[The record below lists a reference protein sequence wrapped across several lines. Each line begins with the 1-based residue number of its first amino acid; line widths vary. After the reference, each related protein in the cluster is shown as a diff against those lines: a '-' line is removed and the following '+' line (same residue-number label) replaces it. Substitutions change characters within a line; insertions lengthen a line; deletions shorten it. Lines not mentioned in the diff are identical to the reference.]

1 MYKLC
6 KTDQSAR
13 RQREMELGLLE
24 AMKVQRYEDISISDL
39 CARLQI
45 PRKSFYRYF
54 DSKEGAL
61 YGLIDHTLLEFDG
74 MDLDRM
80 YSGKQSLQ
88 QELEQFFLFWLEN
101 RELLRVIRSSGL
113 CSVLF
118 ERAVSF
124 SLTDTLMPRRFLLE
138 DSEAIQKHVM
148 MFGVCGLLS
157 MVISWHDGGF
167 KESAA
172 ELASVAARILG
183 KPLLPG
189 TE

>member
-1 MYKLC
+1 MYKMC

-13 RQREMELGLLE
+13 RQREMERGLLE

-54 DSKEGAL
+54 DSKDGAL

-74 MDLDRM
+74 IDLVGS
-80 YSGKQSLQ
+80 YTGNHSIHH
-88 QELEQFFLFWLEN
+88 ELERFFLFWFEN
-101 RELLRVIRSSGL
+101 REFLGVIRNNAL
-113 CSVLF
+113 CGVLF
-118 ERAVSF
+118 QRAVSF
-124 SLTDTLMPRRFLLE
+124 ALTDTLMPRRFPPE
-138 DSEAIQKHVM
+138 DSEAIQKHVT

-157 MVISWHDGGF
+157 MVISWHDGDYR
-167 KESAA
+167 ESAA

-183 KPLLPG
+183 KPLLPR